1 MATLADC
8 VSLTLYIPFDPLYRV
23 ILIWESL
30 SGIQITVVKI
40 TSEQPSNE
48 GSNQMKKPSTRS
60 YTIPFIL
67 LGFVFGLVIV
77 FFGMVVAVL
86 GEGLPLTIDNLVQAQ
101 LSTPLLWVLDSVP
114 FFMAAILGILGSRE
128 AQLARLRMESRDVQ
142 RRAADIARLNT
153 DLTRK
158 EKERQDI
165 EMIISRG
172 KREWEAT
179 FDSVQD
185 LILLTDEQETVIRC
199 NRAAAQA
206 FYLDFPQMIGKP
218 ISELFYGSE
227 SSELFPS
234 QKNEVKFPALEG
246 WYEVSSTPLTFE
258 GVPHGKIY
266 VVRNITDRKQA
277 ALDLERQKQFY
288 EALVKHSP
296 VAIVT
301 LSLDHR
307 VVACNPAFEQMFGY
321 GQQEVFG
328 QNIDN
333 LIAPLELLEESQA
346 LTQQVEKGEQVHEIS
361 LRRRKDGSLVD
372 VELFGI
378 PVVLWGKQIGILGM
392 YHDVTDLVRAE
403 KMAIA
408 SAESVFSID
417 EFEPDELEVMP
428 DTVEVVEAEIEEVID
443 VVPAEEVL
451 EIEEEEPKKA
461 PVRRIKVTTIEGIG
475 TVYASKLEEAGI
487 LTTEDLL
494 SAGGSRKGRKELVEQ
509 TGISDKLILKWVNR
523 ADLMRVP
530 GVGEEYSDL
539 LEAAGVDTVKELRN
553 RNPEHLFN
561 ALTSVNE
568 EKSLVRRAPHLSEV
582 EAWVA
587 AAKGMESRV
596 TY

>member
-1 MATLADC
+1 
-8 VSLTLYIPFDPLYRV
+8 
-23 ILIWESL
+23 
-30 SGIQITVVKI
+30 
-40 TSEQPSNE
+40 
-48 GSNQMKKPSTRS
+48 MKKPSTRS

-67 LGFVFGLVIV
+67 LGFVFGMVIV
-77 FFGMVVAVL
+77 LFGTVVAVL
-86 GEGLPLTIDNLVQAQ
+86 TEGLPLTFDNMVQAQ

-114 FFMAAILGILGSRE
+114 FFMAAILGVLGSRE
-128 AQLARLRMESRDVQ
+128 AQLARQRIESRDMQ

-165 EMIISRG
+165 EMVISRG

-185 LILLTDEQETVIRC
+185 LILLTDEQDTVIRC

-206 FYLDFPQMIGKP
+206 FYLEFPQMIGKP
-218 ISELFYGSE
+218 INELFFGSE
-227 SSELFPS
+227 SSEPFPT
-234 QKNEVKFPALEG
+234 QKSEVKFPALEG
-246 WYEVSSTPLTFE
+246 WYEVSSNPLTFE
-258 GVPHGKIY
+258 GVPHGKIF
-266 VVRNITDRKQA
+266 VVRNVTDRKQV

-288 EALVKHSP
+288 EALVKNSP
-296 VAIVT
+296 VSIVT

-307 VVACNPAFEQMFGY
+307 VVACNPAFEQTFGY
-321 GQQEVFG
+321 SQQEVFG

-346 LTQQVEKGEQVHEIS
+346 LTQQVEQGEQVHDIS

-378 PVVLWGKQIGILGM
+378 PVVLWGKQIGILGL

-403 KMAIA
+403 KIAIA
-408 SAESVFSID
+408 SAESAFSIE
-417 EFEPDELEVMP
+417 EFEPEELEM
-428 DTVEVVEAEIEEVID
+428 
-443 VVPAEEVL
+443 VPAEADVL
-451 EIEEEEPKKA
+451 EVEEPKIA
-461 PVRRIKVTTIEGIG
+461 PARLIKVTTIEGIG
-475 TVYASKLEEAGI
+475 AVYATKLEEVGI

-494 SAGGSRKGRKELVEQ
+494 SSGGSRKGRKDLVEK
-509 TGISDKLILKWVNR
+509 TGISDKLVLKWVNR

-530 GVGEEYSDL
+530 GVGEEFSDL

-553 RNPEHLFN
+553 RNPENLFN
-561 ALTSVNE
+561 ALSSVNE
-568 EKSLVRRAPHLSEV
+568 EKSLVRRPPHLSEV
-582 EAWVA
+582 EAWIA
-587 AAKGMESRV
+587 AAKEMEPRV

>member
-1 MATLADC
+1 
-8 VSLTLYIPFDPLYRV
+8 
-23 ILIWESL
+23 
-30 SGIQITVVKI
+30 
-40 TSEQPSNE
+40 
-48 GSNQMKKPSTRS
+48 MKKPSTRS

-77 FFGMVVAVL
+77 FFGTVVALL
-86 GEGLPLTIDNLVQAQ
+86 GEGLPLTIDNMLQAQ

-114 FFMAAILGILGSRE
+114 FFMAAILGVLGSRE
-128 AQLARLRMESRDVQ
+128 GQLARLRMESRDVQ

-199 NRAAAQA
+199 NRSAAQA
-206 FYLDFPQMIGKP
+206 FYLEFPQMIGKP
-218 ISELFYGSE
+218 ISELFFGSE
-227 SSELFPS
+227 SSEPFPS
-234 QKNEVKFPALEG
+234 QKSEVKFPALDG
-246 WYEVSSTPLTFE
+246 WYEVSSNPLTFE
-258 GVPHGKIY
+258 GVPHGKIF
-266 VVRNITDRKQA
+266 VVRNITDRKQT

-288 EALVKHSP
+288 EALVKNSP
-296 VAIVT
+296 VSIVT

-307 VVACNPAFEQMFGY
+307 VVACNPAFERMFGY
-321 GQQEVFG
+321 SQQEVFG

-346 LTQQVEKGEQVHEIS
+346 LTQQVEQGEQVHEIS

-378 PVVLWGKQIGILGM
+378 PVVLWGKQIGILGL

-403 KMAIA
+403 KIAIA

-417 EFEPDELEVMP
+417 EFEPDDLEMAPAAV
-428 DTVEVVEAEIEEVID
+428 DVDEVI
-443 VVPAEEVL
+443 ET
-451 EIEEEEPKKA
+451 EEEEPVMA
-461 PVRRIKVTTIEGIG
+461 PARLIKVTTIEGIG
-475 TVYASKLEEAGI
+475 TVYAAKLEEAGI

-494 SAGGSRKGRKELVEQ
+494 STGGSRKGRKELVDK
-509 TGISDKLILKWVNR
+509 TGISDKLVLKWVNR
-523 ADLMRVP
+523 SDLMRVP

-553 RNPEHLFN
+553 RNPENLFN
-561 ALTSVNE
+561 ALSSVNE

-582 EAWVA
+582 EAWIA
-587 AAKGMESRV
+587 SAKEMEPRV

>member
-1 MATLADC
+1 
-8 VSLTLYIPFDPLYRV
+8 
-23 ILIWESL
+23 
-30 SGIQITVVKI
+30 
-40 TSEQPSNE
+40 
-48 GSNQMKKPSTRS
+48 MKKPSTRS

-77 FFGMVVAVL
+77 LFGTVVAVL
-86 GEGLPLTIDNLVQAQ
+86 GEGLPLTFDNLVQAQ

-114 FFMAAILGILGSRE
+114 FIMAAILGVLGSRE
-128 AQLARLRMESRDVQ
+128 AQLARQRMESRDVQ

-206 FYLDFPQMIGKP
+206 FYLEFPQMIGKP
-218 ISELFYGSE
+218 INELFFGSE
-227 SSELFPS
+227 SSEPFPS
-234 QKNEVKFPALEG
+234 QKSEVKFPALDG
-246 WYEVSSTPLTFE
+246 WYEVSSNPLTFE
-258 GVPHGKIY
+258 GVPHGKIF

-288 EALVKHSP
+288 EALVKNSP
-296 VAIVT
+296 VSIVT
-301 LSLDHR
+301 LSLAHR

-321 GQQEVFG
+321 SQQEVFG

-346 LTQQVEKGEQVHEIS
+346 LTQQVEQGEQVHEIS

-403 KMAIA
+403 KMALA
-408 SAESVFSID
+408 SAESVFSIE
-417 EFEPDELEVMP
+417 EFEPDELEMVP
-428 DTVEVVEAEIEEVID
+428 AAIEEV
-443 VVPAEEVL
+443 EVAD
-451 EIEEEEPKKA
+451 EVIEAEEEEPVMPPA
-461 PVRRIKVTTIEGIG
+461 RLIKVTTIEGIG
-475 TVYASKLEEAGI
+475 AVYAAKLEEAGI

-494 SAGGSRKGRKELVEQ
+494 SSGGSRKGRKELVEK
-509 TGISDKLILKWVNR
+509 TGISDKLVLKWVNR

-553 RNPEHLFN
+553 RNPENLFN
-561 ALTSVNE
+561 TLSSVNE

-582 EAWVA
+582 EAWIA
-587 AAKGMESRV
+587 SAKEMEPRV